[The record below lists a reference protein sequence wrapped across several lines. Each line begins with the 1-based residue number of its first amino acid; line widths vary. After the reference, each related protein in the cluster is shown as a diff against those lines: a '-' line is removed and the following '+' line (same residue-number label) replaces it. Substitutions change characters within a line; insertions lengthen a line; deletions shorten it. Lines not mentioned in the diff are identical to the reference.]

1 MKFTAACV
9 QPNCS
14 DNLDENVR
22 HVMPLVRQAADLGAR
37 FITLPENAFL
47 MEEHGKKLYQAA
59 IGAEEH
65 PGIGECRAVAKEFG
79 AWVLVGSIPLQHP
92 TEDGKV
98 YNCTILIDDQG
109 NIASRYRKIHL
120 FDVDLGG
127 GESYRESNRYA
138 AGETAKLV
146 PLPWG
151 MLGLSICYDVRFP
164 HLYRELAKAGA
175 EMLAIPAA
183 FTKVTGA
190 AHWHTLLRARAIENG
205 CFVFAP
211 AQWGNHPGNRQTFGH
226 SLIIGPWGDVL
237 ADAGDGV
244 GVITAEIDMEQVGA
258 VRRRIPSLIHDREY
272 QIET

>member
-1 MKFTAACV
+1 MKFTAACI

-14 DNLDENVR
+14 DDLAENVR
-22 HVMPLVRQAADLGAR
+22 HVMPLVRQAGDLGAR

-59 IGAEEH
+59 VPPEEH
-65 PGIGECRAVAKEFG
+65 PGISQCRDLAKEFG

-92 TEDGKV
+92 TEAGKV
-98 YNCTILIDDQG
+98 YNCSILINDAGD
-109 NIASRYRKIHL
+109 IASRYSKIHL

-138 AGETAKLV
+138 AGEVAKLV

-151 MLGLSICYDVRFP
+151 KLGLTICYDLRFP

-183 FTKVTGA
+183 FTKVTGE

-226 SLIIGPWGDVL
+226 SLIIDPWGKVL

-244 GVITAEIDMEQVGA
+244 GVITAEIDMEQVGT
-258 VRRRIPSLIHDREY
+258 VRGRIPSLTHDREY
-272 QIET
+272 KIET